1 MLDSN
6 LYQGSANM
14 TPSDSEEPLDLAKV
28 DDPYRVMSPS
38 AGSPYRFDPRTGC
51 IEFLSPPGTPQVTSE
66 DVRRWLE
73 DFP

>member
-6 LYQGSANM
+6 FTTGRELM
-14 TPSDSEEPLDLAKV
+14 TQPDPEGTDDLTKV
-28 DDPYRVMSPS
+28 DDPYRVAPLRG
-38 AGSPYRFDPRTGC
+38 GSPYRTNPITGG
-51 IEFLSPPGTPQVTSE
+51 IEFISPPGTPPVTSE

>member
-1 MLDSN
+1 
-6 LYQGSANM
+6 M
-14 TPSDSEEPLDLAKV
+14 TQPDPEEPRNLPEV
-28 DDPYRVMSPS
+28 DDPYRIMPPS

-51 IEFLSPPGTPQVTSE
+51 IEFLSPPGTPLVTSE